1 MLCLAMDPLL
11 TLLQHNALASRTDL
25 AAQLDL
31 TPEEVGRRIAA
42 FEADGTIRG
51 YHTVID
57 GDKVGDQVVT
67 AIIEVKITPE
77 REGGFDRLAD
87 RIARFE
93 QVQSCYL
100 MSGGYDLM
108 VVVEGRNLREVASFV
123 SEKLSPLGGVIAT
136 ATHFRLKT
144 YKENGLLHAPGDTP
158 VRLAV
163 SP

>member
-1 MLCLAMDPLL
+1 MDPLL
-11 TLLQHNALASRTDL
+11 TLLQHDALASHADL
-25 AAQLDL
+25 AAQLAL

-42 FEADGTIRG
+42 YEADGTIRG
-51 YHTVID
+51 YQTIIDADKIDDGGVIA
-57 GDKVGDQVVT
+57 V
-67 AIIEVKITPE
+67 IEVKITPE

-93 QVQSCYL
+93 QVRSCYL

-108 VVVEGRNLREVASFV
+108 VIVEGRSLREVASFV

-144 YKENGLLHAPGDTP
+144 YKENGLLHAPGDAP
-158 VRLAV
+158 ARLAV

>member
-1 MLCLAMDPLL
+1 MDALL
-11 TLLQHNALASRTDL
+11 TLLQHDALAPRADL

-31 TPEEVGRRIAA
+31 TQEEVDRRIAA
-42 FEADGTIRG
+42 YESDGTIRG
-51 YHTVID
+51 YHTIID
-57 GDKVGDQVVT
+57 SEKVGAQNVT
-67 AIIEVKITPE
+67 AVIEVKITPE

-87 RIARFE
+87 RIAKFE

-108 VVVEGRNLREVASFV
+108 VVVEGKNLREVASFV

-144 YKENGLLHAPGDTP
+144 YKENGQLHTTNDAPA
-158 VRLAV
+158 RLAV